1 MLEDRVPED
10 LVIQVSD
17 PEESESAEELILTPS
32 PEEEQPESDELRLEA
47 DVISKAKEITFDGET
62 EAEDRIKEAMKA
74 YDDAMDEAAGV
85 K

>member
-10 LVIQVSD
+10 LVIRVSD

-32 PEEEQPESDELRLEA
+32 SEEEQPESEELILEA
-47 DVISKAKEITFDGET
+47 DVISKAEEITFDGET
-62 EAEDRIKEAMKA
+62 EAEERIKEAMKA
-74 YDDAMDEAAGV
+74 YDDAMDKAAGV